1 MGAMSQENIEQL
13 RAAMEAFN
21 RTGEIVTEH
30 LAPDFEMHQASSI
43 VDTAGVFQGPESLHS
58 ALRELEESF
67 ENLQFEP
74 ERFLKAPGGEVV
86 VLVHVRGRGRG
97 SGLEMDNHIAWV
109 WTFRGDKA
117 VRWVVYEE
125 EAQALEAVG
134 LSERGAHPT
143 PPDAAA

>member
-1 MGAMSQENIEQL
+1 MSQENVEQL

-21 RTGEIVTEH
+21 RTGEIVTDH
-30 LAPDFEMHQASSI
+30 LASDFEMHQASSI
-43 VDTAGVFQGPESLHS
+43 VDTAGVFRGPDSLRR
-58 ALRELEESF
+58 ALSELEESF
-67 ENLQFEP
+67 EGLRFEP
-74 ERFLKAPGGEVV
+74 EKFIEAPNGELV

-125 EAQALEAVG
+125 QAQALEAVG
-134 LSERGAHPT
+134 LSE
-143 PPDAAA
+143 